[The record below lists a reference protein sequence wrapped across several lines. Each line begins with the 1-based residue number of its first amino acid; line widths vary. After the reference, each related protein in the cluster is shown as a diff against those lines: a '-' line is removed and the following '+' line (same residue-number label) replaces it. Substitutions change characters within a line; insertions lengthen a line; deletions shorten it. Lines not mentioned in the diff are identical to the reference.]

1 MSVQRAPA
9 SSAASPPGP
18 SAALIASWRAAPFG
32 YASLILDC
40 QLAVAMERRPRA
52 RAIQMIT
59 PMRTRTPRT
68 THSQM
73 SGELDPLAAT
83 GEPLGWAAGAGAVV
97 ALWITDGWAVAVAGT
112 LAARL
117 GEKLMLLLGA
127 RLAIAPLPLLP
138 HPVTEHAAPRTAAVR
153 NSPLTTKR
161 RMPIPPRIR
170 NPGQARTSPKD
181 GAART
186 MGHHPLR
193 GRPGEASGRPR
204 GYRHSMPGSTLGT
217 ATPPRG
223 RYRRRPEA
231 RARSPARQR

>member
-9 SSAASPPGP
+9 SSAASAPGP
-18 SAALIASWRAAPFG
+18 SALLIASWRAAPFG

-40 QLAVAMERRPRA
+40 QLAAAMERRPRA

-83 GEPLGWAAGAGAVV
+83 GEPLGCAAGAGAVV
-97 ALWITDGWAVAVAGT
+97 ALWITDGWAVTVAGTLAAAVGGTLAAAVGGT

-117 GEKLMLLLGA
+117 GGKLMLLLGA

-170 NPGQARTSPKD
+170 NPS
-181 GAART
+181 
-186 MGHHPLR
+186 
-193 GRPGEASGRPR
+193 
-204 GYRHSMPGSTLGT
+204 
-217 ATPPRG
+217 
-223 RYRRRPEA
+223 
-231 RARSPARQR
+231 